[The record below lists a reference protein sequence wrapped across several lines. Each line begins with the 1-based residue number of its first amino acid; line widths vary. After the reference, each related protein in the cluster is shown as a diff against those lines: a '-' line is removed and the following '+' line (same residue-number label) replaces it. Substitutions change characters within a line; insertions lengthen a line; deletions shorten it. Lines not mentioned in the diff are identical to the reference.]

1 MVDSYRFF
9 DVVVKRRVVLSPSMV
24 RFVFTGEDLAGM
36 TFPGPDQRIKMFFPE
51 VKGQKPAVPRGPDW
65 ISEFR
70 ALDDAAKPAMRTYTI
85 RALRAG
91 QTEVDIDFA
100 VHGSVGPASRWAL
113 EAGEGDPMVMYA
125 PTTAALEDPRGYEW
139 HPPEGVGRVLILADE
154 SALPAVASIVEHIAT
169 SAARP
174 RIDALIEVP
183 TEADAVPLMPLEG
196 LTVHWL
202 PRDGG
207 QDYGQRLLDA
217 LRGISLPVSAP
228 GDALPDVDVDTD
240 ILWEQ
245 ASGGAS
251 TFYAWIAGEAGAV
264 LDIRRHLVNE
274 RGVDRKA
281 MNLMGYWR
289 KGRTLD

>member
-24 RFVFTGEDLAGM
+24 RFVFTGEDVAGM

-51 VKGQKPAVPRGPDW
+51 VTGQKPAVPRGPDW

-85 RALRAG
+85 RALRTG

-154 SALPAVASIVEHIAT
+154 SALPAVASIVEHIAA

-183 TEADAVPLMPLEG
+183 TEADAVPLIPLEG

-207 QDYGQRLLDA
+207 QDYGQRLLEA